1 MKELNKLDYIKND
14 SIDSLVNEQK
24 IMAETNHPYLMTL
37 DYCFHTQKKL
47 FFVMGYMPGGE

>member
-1 MKELNKLDYIKND
+1 MKELNKLDYIKSD

-24 IMAETNHPYLMTL
+24 IMAETSHPYLMTL

-47 FFVMGYMPGGE
+47 YFVMDYMAGGE